1 MNRTRQSTWLLNV
14 FQALGLMLV
23 FLSAKGGAQS
33 TEDSARLYAAYTY
46 NLMSFTQW
54 PVKVGNNLTL
64 CVAGQNRDTQLLS
77 LLHGKTV
84 QGSTVEVVNYQT
96 MMPLERCQ
104 VLFVA
109 SAEYADLFD
118 RAMNL
123 QLLLLTNIMPDNGRS
138 SMILLA
144 NDAGR
149 VVFDVNL
156 AMLKRAGLQL
166 PPSLLKLARRV
177 MT

>member
-1 MNRTRQSTWLLNV
+1 MSATLQSKWLLKAL
-14 FQALGLMLV
+14 QALGLMLIL
-23 FLSAKGGAQS
+23 LSAKGMAQN

-46 NLMSFTQW
+46 NLMSFAQW

-77 LLHGKTV
+77 LLHGKSV
-84 QGSTVEVVNYQT
+84 QGSIIEVVNYQT

-138 SMILLA
+138 SMILLV

-149 VVFDVNL
+149 LVFDVNL
-156 AMLKRAGLQL
+156 AMVKRAGLQL

>member
-1 MNRTRQSTWLLNV
+1 MNRTLQSTWLVRAL
-14 FQALGLMLV
+14 QALGLMLLLV
-23 FLSAKGGAQS
+23 SAKGSAES

-46 NLMSFTQW
+46 NLMSFAQW
-54 PVKVGNNLTL
+54 PVKAGNHLTL

-156 AMLKRAGLQL
+156 AMVKRAGLQL